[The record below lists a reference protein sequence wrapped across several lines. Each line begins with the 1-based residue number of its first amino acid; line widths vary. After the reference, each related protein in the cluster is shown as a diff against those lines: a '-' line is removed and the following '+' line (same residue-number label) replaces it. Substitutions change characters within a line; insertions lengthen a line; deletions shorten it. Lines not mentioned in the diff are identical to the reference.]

1 MKYITKNNYLISH
14 DKDSLYI
21 TKKYKNKVIM
31 QKLTRDNILNII
43 DWFVNKNLQDYEYGR
58 YLHFDSYYKPNYEV
72 KLLLSK
78 IYGRR

>member
-1 MKYITKNNYLISH
+1 
-14 DKDSLYI
+14 
-21 TKKYKNKVIM
+21 M

-72 KLLLSK
+72 KLSLSK